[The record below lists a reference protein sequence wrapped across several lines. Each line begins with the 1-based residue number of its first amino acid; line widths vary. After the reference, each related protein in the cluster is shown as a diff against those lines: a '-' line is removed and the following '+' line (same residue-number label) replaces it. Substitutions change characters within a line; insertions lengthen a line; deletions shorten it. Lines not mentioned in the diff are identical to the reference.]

1 VVVWACFGS
10 LAVIFG
16 VSYSFAA
23 FFASFAA
30 EFAAQRADVA
40 LVFGL
45 CGLIYFVLGVGGGML
60 ADRFGPRTLCMTG
73 MACLGLP
80 GAVGIGHRGV
90 GAFGGR
96 QGQLTTAG
104 YLLSRLPNLAC
115 KLSAPLAP
123 GKLLELVQRL
133 QRVAG

>member
-1 VVVWACFGS
+1 MTDTPAPAPPPVPQEPPYAWVVVWACFGS
-10 LAVIFG
+10 LALIFG

-60 ADRFGPRTLCMTG
+60 ADRFGPRAVCMAGMVFIAAGLLGTSLAQSMATVYLCYG
-73 MACLGLP
+73 
-80 GAVGIGHRGV
+80 VGIGIGI
-90 GAFGGR
+90 GR
-96 QGQLTTAG
+96 CV
-104 YLLSRLPNLAC
+104 R
-115 KLSAPLAP
+115 
-123 GKLLELVQRL
+123 
-133 QRVAG
+133 